1 MSYTKLRVAG
11 GRYCAGV
18 RVGAQGSE
26 LRLRVRHRDESYGP
40 GVVLAVER
48 CWMCDVEYTA
58 VNVRI
63 VRIVEPEPKVEGV
76 DRRGIALVRIKTEYL
91 IEQDRLNRCRERT
104 LIVGL
109 NVRLIP
115 AGGDRF

>member
-1 MSYTKLRVAG
+1 
-11 GRYCAGV
+11 
-18 RVGAQGSE
+18 
-26 LRLRVRHRDESYGP
+26 
-40 GVVLAVER
+40 
-48 CWMCDVEYTA
+48 MCDVEYTA